1 MRSRFA
7 NVDYEPQHFDRNER
21 YETELKRAGE
31 HTSYAHEDLAF
42 DEGQSKG
49 TTAEQG
55 TEE

>member
-21 YETELKRAGE
+21 YETELKRAGD
-31 HTSYAHEDLAF
+31 HTSYAQEDLAF

-49 TTAEQG
+49 TIEQG